1 MDDIPIC
8 PPWWPVLNW
17 QLHFLP
23 RPWPGPG
30 PVNLPAAMEDI
41 YAALNLH
48 TMSYLLLDQA
58 AAAQIRT
65 TTEQRLIHTISNLSR
80 MHDEATRSATA
91 PTGANN

>member
-1 MDDIPIC
+1 MFPMDDIPIC

-41 YAALNLH
+41 YASLNVH
-48 TMSYLLLDQA
+48 TMSYLLLDQKA
-58 AAAQIRT
+58 AAEIRAN
-65 TTEQRLIHTISNLSR
+65 TEQRLIETIGKLSR
-80 MHDEATRSATA
+80 MHDEATRNQLT
-91 PTGANN
+91 TR